1 LIGRRAFIAGLGA
14 TAAAIPLVAAAQQAA
29 PAKIGWLTTA
39 TALGLTLP
47 QSFLIRADE
56 IIR

>member
-1 LIGRRAFIAGLGA
+1 VTSRRAFITGLGA
-14 TAAAIPLVAAAQQAA
+14 TAVATPLVAAA
-29 PAKIGWLTTA
+29 PK
-39 TALGLTLP
+39 LP